1 MTSNF
6 KAALY
11 WPGQSLGYPI
21 AAKKA
26 EKLLKILY
34 GAFLV
39 FPLIPMFY
47 LCFLYHRETGIL

>member
-11 WPGQSLGYPI
+11 WPGQSLGYPV

-34 GAFLV
+34 D
-39 FPLIPMFY
+39 
-47 LCFLYHRETGIL
+47 ENT